1 MIVHQIFP
9 TVVMEFDLN
18 SKVNSQLLYNEL
30 RQMEIKDHP
39 LLSKNAGS
47 SYDPGKEHLLDLK
60 IPLIKKLKDS
70 IQESLDVY
78 TNEVGLLPCQISNS
92 WMSIMNANSY
102 LHAHRHEAS
111 VLSGAYYPHSSA
123 DAVGLTFVSPLMP
136 YMMCE
141 VNEKITGYNAKEGT
155 LQAKE
160 GVLYLFPSWLEHRTD
175 VNTVDN
181 RMVISFNTLNTQPG
195 K

>member
-123 DAVGLTFVSPLMP
+123 DAVGLTFVSAAPP
-136 YMMCE
+136 A
-141 VNEKITGYNAKEGT
+141 V
-155 LQAKE
+155 
-160 GVLYLFPSWLEHRTD
+160 
-175 VNTVDN
+175 
-181 RMVISFNTLNTQPG
+181 
-195 K
+195 